1 MAENT
6 KGSGKTVKHVARV
19 GFGMQ
24 TATLMK
30 ESGSKTKLMVMG
42 CIYIQTVLNIWV
54 TGKKMYST
62 VGVRKHGQTARGSK
76 VITKR
81 VKNMVMVPTTGQ
93 TDLRLQVAGPT
104 IK

>member
-6 KGSGKTVKHVARV
+6 KESGKTAKHVAKV

-24 TATLMK
+24 TATLIM
-30 ESGSKTKLMVMG
+30 ESGCKTKLMDTG
-42 CIYIQTVLNIWV
+42 CTYIQMELNIWV
-54 TGKKMYST
+54 SGKMMCSTG
-62 VGVRKHGQTARGSK
+62 GVKKHGQMVRVSK

-81 VKNMVMVPTTGQ
+81 VRNMAMGLTTGR
-93 TDLRLQVAGPT
+93 TDLRLPVAGRT

>member
-6 KGSGKTVKHVARV
+6 KGSGKTAKHVARV

-30 ESGSKTKLMVMG
+30 ESGCKTKLMDTG
-42 CIYIQTVLNIWV
+42 CIYIQTELNTWV
-54 TGKKMYST
+54 TGKTMYNT

-81 VKNMVMVPTTGQ
+81 VRNMVMAPTTGQ
-93 TDLRLQVAGPT
+93 TDHRLPGAGPT